1 MSNALSMTSEE
12 RARLVEREDTIEQH
26 LNAYW
31 EVGEALMEIRDRR
44 LYREKYDTFTEY
56 CHYRWGFTD
65 SRARQFVIA
74 AEIHAEVKTVTTVTL
89 ENEGQARAVNSLP
102 VSIRA
107 DAVTNAAANGKVTAA
122 AIKQEGEKLIIERTP
137 DQVARD
143 AVLASKY
150 SPIILKLKMGILTP
164 QKALLLVDA
173 LKACRPQVRGDMMRL
188 NICEP
193 TVIRMLNE
201 RWKSETYKEI
211 GRTGYLQFDDDRAMK
226 AEHIT
231 AEHLREFLDA
241 RAREHRTRG
250 YSDAQEK
257 RGVQIVP
264 VNIYRGDARK
274 TADVLLRELAIE
286 DIVEIVGLLEAKLKA
301 AQAA

>member
-1 MSNALSMTSEE
+1 MSLSTLSEIDRFE
-12 RARLVEREDTIEQH
+12 LEQH
-26 LNAYW
+26 EQTINTGLDAYW
-31 EVGEALMEIRDRR
+31 KVGAALLAIRDKR
-44 LYREKYDTFTEY
+44 LYREHYSSYAEY
-56 CHYRWGFTD
+56 CQKRWGFTD
-65 SRARQFVIA
+65 SRARQLAAA
-74 AEIHAEVKTVTTVTL
+74 AEIYQEIETVTTVTL

-150 SPIILKLKMGILTP
+150 SPIILKLKMGVLSP

-173 LKACRPQVRGDMMRL
+173 LKACKPQVRGDMMRL
-188 NICEP
+188 NISEP

-201 RWKSETYKEI
+201 RWKSETYKELS
-211 GRTGYLQFDDDRAMK
+211 RTGYLQFDDDRAVK

-250 YSDAQEK
+250 YSDSQEK

>member
-1 MSNALSMTSEE
+1 MSLSTLSETD
-12 RARLVEREDTIEQH
+12 RLEFEQH
-26 LNAYW
+26 EQTINTGLDAYW
-31 EVGEALMEIRDRR
+31 KVGAALLAIRDKR
-44 LYREKYDTFTEY
+44 LYREHYSSYAEY
-56 CHYRWGFTD
+56 CQKRWGFTD
-65 SRARQFVIA
+65 SRARQLAAA
-74 AEIHAEVKTVTTVTL
+74 AEIHEEVKSATNVTL
-89 ENEGQARAVNSLP
+89 DNEAQARAVNALP
-102 VSIRA
+102 KSVQA

-122 AIKQEGEKLIIERTP
+122 TIQQEGEKLIVERTP

-150 SPIILKLKMGILTP
+150 SPVILKLKMGVLSP

-173 LKACRPQVRGDMMRL
+173 LKACKPQVRGDMMRL
-188 NICEP
+188 NISEP

-211 GRTGYLQFDDDRAMK
+211 ARTGYLQFDDERAMK